1 MTQALLI
8 DDELQIRRLLRL
20 FLEKQDFAV
29 REAETGSEGIN
40 AFMGVKPDIVL
51 LDLGLPDMD
60 GAEVLAGIRSRG
72 ETPVIILSVRDSE
85 EDIVALLNAG
95 ADDYLTKP
103 FGTGELLARM
113 RVALR
118 KRVPHSETGKVMVGT
133 LLVDVENREAFRDDA
148 PERLTPTE
156 WGLLLLF
163 LRNAGKIMTHRQ
175 ILREIWGPAME
186 EEPNNLRVYMNQLRK
201 KIEPDPSMPTVLLTE
216 PGVGYRLKA

>member
-1 MTQALLI
+1 MKEALLI
-8 DDELQIRRLLRL
+8 DDEVQIRHLLRL
-20 FLEKQDFAV
+20 FLERQDFAV
-29 REAETGSEGIN
+29 REAETGAEGLN
-40 AFMGVKPDIVL
+40 AFAGVKPDIVL

-60 GAEVLAGIRSRG
+60 GSEVLAGIRSRG
-72 ETPVIILSVRDSE
+72 DTPVIILSVRDEE
-85 EDIVALLNAG
+85 EDIVSLLDSG

-113 RVALR
+113 RVVLR
-118 KRVPHSETGKVMVGT
+118 RHAPPSDTGKIAVGT
-133 LLVDVENREAFRDDA
+133 LVVDVENREAFRGDA
-148 PERLTPTE
+148 QERLTPTE

-186 EEPNNLRVYMNQLRK
+186 EEYNNLRVYVNQLRK